1 MQPSNADALPARA
14 PCPLMAQAEVFGK
27 MQPRLAMQINS
38 GTSNGHSASVR
49 NAAIPNSVNAA
60 ATYTHTVRDSKNAG
74 PRLASNLAF
83 SCATRIKPAALE
95 PNNQP

>member
-38 GTSNGHSASVR
+38 GTNNGHSASVR
-49 NAAIPNSVNAA
+49 NAAIANSVNAA
-60 ATYTHTVRDSKNAG
+60 NLLRAHALLESGKSKG
-74 PRLASNLAF
+74 K
-83 SCATRIKPAALE
+83 IVLE
-95 PNNQP
+95 GF